1 MSASGHS
8 ASFVE
13 RNWYWFVIA
22 FGVIFVACI
31 DTFAPIL

>member
-8 ASFVE
+8 ESFFE

-22 FGVIFVACI
+22 FGVIFVTCI
-31 DTFAPIL
+31 DIFAPTL